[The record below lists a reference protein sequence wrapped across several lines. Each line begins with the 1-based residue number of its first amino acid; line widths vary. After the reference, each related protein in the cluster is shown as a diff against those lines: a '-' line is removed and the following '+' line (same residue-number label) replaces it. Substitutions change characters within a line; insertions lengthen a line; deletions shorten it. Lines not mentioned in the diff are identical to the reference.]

1 MGEHAAVYQRPALV
15 AAVDRRLVVEID
27 ERGRGGI
34 VLELP
39 QVGVREE
46 VDWDELCRYAD
57 ASRENWDAYREKPD
71 PEAFRRVRGED
82 PAHLVKVALG
92 EAAGTLGEGQGP
104 PMRLRLESQ
113 IPIGSGFG
121 SSAATAVAVADAYL
135 ALRGAALAP
144 AELHRL
150 SLEIERRQHG
160 LPSGVDNATV
170 LYGGIVWARTEPSGG
185 FAAAAIAA
193 RSPALERIRVFHSG
207 APAESTGA
215 VVAMVRSRK
224 AAEPERYGALIDRI
238 EEATR
243 GLRREIEAER
253 EAPERIVELIRR
265 CEACLE
271 ALGVVP
277 PLVRELIRGVE
288 ARGGA
293 AKISGAGSLA
303 GPGAGS
309 LLVYHPEADTIAVEE
324 LLDGR
329 APLDLRL
336 GAEGVRREPISE

>member
-1 MGEHAAVYQRPALV
+1 
-15 AAVDRRLVVEID
+15 DEI
-27 ERGRGGI
+27 R
-34 VLELP
+34 
-39 QVGVREE
+39 
-46 VDWDELCRYAD
+46 RYAD
-57 ASRENWDAYREKPD
+57 ACRKNWDAYREQPN
-71 PEAFRRVRGED
+71 PETFRLVHGED

-92 EAAGTLGEGQGP
+92 EAAGHLGEPQGP
-104 PMRLRLESQ
+104 PIHLRLESQ

-135 ALRGAALAP
+135 ALRGAASAP
-144 AELHRL
+144 EELHRL

-170 LYGGIVWARTEPSGG
+170 VHGGIVWARTQPSGG
-185 FAAAAIAA
+185 FEATPIAA

-207 APAESTGA
+207 APAESTGT

-224 AAEPERYGALIDRI
+224 TAEPERYEALIDRI
-238 EEATR
+238 EAATR
-243 GLRREIEAER
+243 GLRREIETER
-253 EAPERIVELIRR
+253 EVPERLIELIRR

-277 PLVRELIRGVE
+277 PAVRELVRRVE

-309 LLVYHPEADTIAVEE
+309 LLVYHPEADTIPDEE
-324 LLDGR
+324 FLDGR

-336 GAEGVRREPISE
+336 GAEGLRREPISE